1 MKLLAIC
8 AVLAVAAVFEVAAYV
23 AKQHTVSP
31 WRDDPYD
38 VVVSFALLAV
48 PMLALAL
55 ALRMPAW
62 RAPGGP
68 DRARQTARA
77 AGALLAVVWLTVGT
91 AWSAVVARA
100 PVPAPFVA
108 GLAGMSLLSLGGTV
122 AWFVHRPPRGEGRG
136 WRHDWL
142 GDLPL
147 VNRWF
152 PGLAEPTRAHAT
164 GVFAALSLLA
174 AAGIVGAQ
182 AVGERWSDPLLIGW
196 AFLVE
201 AASLFAFCVVTN
213 AVAGFIARPER
224 SRTARVTEGAV
235 LAGTAGLVLMTAF
248 RDPLWTAVTGAP
260 VVAVPTLVA
269 LTVGAGLA
277 AAAIAIA
284 VLLGRAAA

>member
-1 MKLLAIC
+1 MKLLAIW
-8 AVLAVAAVFEVAAYV
+8 AVLAVGAVFEVAAYV

-38 VVVSFALLAV
+38 VVVSFALPAV

-55 ALRMPAW
+55 VLRLPAW

-91 AWSAVVARA
+91 AWSAVAVRA

-108 GLAGMSLLSLGGTV
+108 GLAGISVLSLGGTV
-122 AWFVHRPPRGEGRG
+122 AWFVTRPPRGAGRG

-152 PGLAEPTRAHAT
+152 PGLAGRVRAHAT

-174 AAGIVGAQ
+174 AAGLIGAQ
-182 AVGERWSDPLLIGW
+182 AVGERWTDPLLIGW

-201 AASLFAFCVVTN
+201 ATSMFAFCVVAN
-213 AVAGFIARPER
+213 AVAGFVARPER
-224 SRTARVTEGAV
+224 SRAARVTEAAV

-260 VVAVPTLVA
+260 VAAVPTLVA
-269 LTVGAGLA
+269 LTAGAGLA
-277 AAAIAIA
+277 AAAIAAA
-284 VLLGRAAA
+284 VLLSRTAA